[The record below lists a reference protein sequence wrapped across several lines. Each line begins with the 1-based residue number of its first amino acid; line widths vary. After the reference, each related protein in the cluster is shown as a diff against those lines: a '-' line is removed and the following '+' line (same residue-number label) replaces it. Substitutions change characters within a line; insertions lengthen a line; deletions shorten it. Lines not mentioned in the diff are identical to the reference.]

1 MVSNKQK
8 RHQGGW
14 HGGGLW
20 QRRQRP
26 PLWITTTQWTSRVGW
41 WPYGKLN
48 IFLEFF
54 SSLQSSDLVHPTKQ
68 QIPAQKSEGY
78 FESEFSSP
86 QSICKLIEKFHA
98 HKKYVYFGRE
108 SQTLEKKNDWLHL
121 QKNLFWKLSLSIS
134 QNFCHSDFWLWTLD
148 FDSYNIW

>member
-108 SQTLEKKNDWLHL
+108 SQTLEKKMIGYTYKKICSENFHYPFP
-121 QKNLFWKLSLSIS
+121 NIFAMGIS
-134 QNFCHSDFWLWTLD
+134 D
-148 FDSYNIW
+148 YER